1 MRQLR
6 RLLSVLVMAVTIVGM
21 SVTAFAQEKDSGV
34 GGLGSQTIANASKGV
49 VYSVYKVFD
58 AKVNADGTSV
68 AYTKKNLADNP
79 YFEKDSAGNVFTK
92 EEAYRP
98 ESKEQLSEGAI
109 EWIKKNS
116 TEISSVTSDGSILKF
131 TGLPY
136 GYYYVTSTLKEWRY
150 DHGNECCKRRADRGQ
165 KQ

>member
-34 GGLGSQTIANASKGV
+34 GGLGSLTIANASKGV

-68 AYTKKNLADNP
+68 AYTKKYLADI
-79 YFEKDSAGNVFTK
+79 KI
-92 EEAYRP
+92 YR
-98 ESKEQLSEGAI
+98 
-109 EWIKKNS
+109 
-116 TEISSVTSDGSILKF
+116 SSIRLLLCHQHFKR
-131 TGLPY
+131 
-136 GYYYVTSTLKEWRY
+136 WRY